1 MFVCFTSHVNSN
13 GHGGKVGSP
22 NHTFF
27 LGKLEQ
33 AFNQYLVHILS
44 LVTDLDIHS
53 QFTGFQDLFNMIL
66 ENQYLFLVK
75 MASKSKPI
83 RKSILRSM
91 LCSEPQSS
99 NKS

>member
-1 MFVCFTSHVNSN
+1 MVS
-13 GHGGKVGSP
+13 SP

-33 AFNQYLVHILS
+33 AVNRYFMHILS

-53 QFTGFQDLFNMIL
+53 QFTGSQDLFNMIL

-75 MASKSKPI
+75 MASKSKPG
-83 RKSILRSM
+83 REKVNFEQHVMFRT
-91 LCSEPQSS
+91 SEQQ
-99 NKS
+99 